1 MKKLL
6 VILCFFISSNIISAQ
21 NFKGGMIG
29 GISTTQVSGDNLGGY
44 NKAGLCIGVFTQLPI
59 SPILN
64 IKMEMEY
71 IEKGSRNPKM
81 NENNIPD
88 ITTSYLEIPLS
99 LNYKQNEQLSIEAG
113 IQTALLLT
121 SKDNDIYGS
130 VSSNIN
136 DPFNKIDISTFI
148 GMYYHITKSVSLNT
162 RLGNSIFPIRGYDG
176 EKIFLFYRG
185 QYNTVLSFTLHYI
198 I

>member
-1 MKKLL
+1 MKKLIA
-6 VILCFFISSNIISAQ
+6 ILCFFISSNIICAQ
-21 NFKGGMIG
+21 NFKGGIIG

-59 SPILN
+59 SPISN

-71 IEKGSRNPKM
+71 IQKGSRNPKM
-81 NENNIPD
+81 NENGIQD
-88 ITTSYLEIPLS
+88 ISTSYLEIPLS
-99 LNYKQNEQLSIEAG
+99 INYNQSDLLTIETG

-130 VSSNIN
+130 VDS
-136 DPFNKIDISTFI
+136 DPPFDKTDISAFI
-148 GMYYHITKSVSLNT
+148 GMYYHLTESLSLNT

-176 EKIFLFYRG
+176 EKIFIFYRG
-185 QYNTVLSFTLHYI
+185 QYNTVLSFTLHYTI
-198 I
+198 

>member
-1 MKKLL
+1 MKKLIA
-6 VILCFFISSNIISAQ
+6 ILCFFISSNIISAQ

-59 SPILN
+59 SPISN

-71 IEKGSRNPKM
+71 IQKGSRNPKM
-81 NENNIPD
+81 NENGIQD
-88 ITTSYLEIPLS
+88 ISTSYLEIPLS
-99 LNYKQNEQLSIEAG
+99 INYNQSDLLTIETG

-130 VSSNIN
+130 VDS
-136 DPFNKIDISTFI
+136 DPPFDKTDISAFI
-148 GMYYHITKSVSLNT
+148 GMYYHLTKSLSLNT

-176 EKIFLFYRG
+176 EKIFIFYRG
-185 QYNTVLSFTLHYI
+185 QYNTVLSFTLHYTI
-198 I
+198 

>member
-1 MKKLL
+1 MKKLIA
-6 VILCFFISSNIISAQ
+6 ILCFFISSNIISAQ
-21 NFKGGMIG
+21 NFKGGIIG

-59 SPILN
+59 SPISN

-71 IEKGSRNPKM
+71 IQKGSRNPKM
-81 NENNIPD
+81 NENGIQD
-88 ITTSYLEIPLS
+88 ISTSYLEIPLS
-99 LNYKQNEQLSIEAG
+99 INYNQSDLLTIETG

-130 VSSNIN
+130 VDS
-136 DPFNKIDISTFI
+136 DPPFDKTDISAFI
-148 GMYYHITKSVSLNT
+148 GMYYHLTESLSLNT

-176 EKIFLFYRG
+176 EKIFIFYRG
-185 QYNTVLSFTLHYI
+185 QYNTVLSFTLHYTI
-198 I
+198 

>member
-1 MKKLL
+1 MKKLIA
-6 VILCFFISSNIISAQ
+6 ILCFFISSNIISAQ
-21 NFKGGMIG
+21 NFKGGIIG

-59 SPILN
+59 SPISN

-71 IEKGSRNPKM
+71 IQKGSRNPKM
-81 NENNIPD
+81 NENGIQD
-88 ITTSYLEIPLS
+88 ISTSYLEIPLS
-99 LNYKQNEQLSIEAG
+99 INYNQSDLLTIETG

-130 VSSNIN
+130 VDS
-136 DPFNKIDISTFI
+136 DPPFDKTDISAFI
-148 GMYYHITKSVSLNT
+148 GMYYHLTESLSLNT

-176 EKIFLFYRG
+176 EKISIFYRG
-185 QYNTVLSFTLHYI
+185 QYNTVLSFTLHYTI
-198 I
+198 

>member
-1 MKKLL
+1 
-6 VILCFFISSNIISAQ
+6 
-21 NFKGGMIG
+21 MIG

-44 NKAGLCIGVFTQLPI
+44 NKAGVFIGVFTQLPI
-59 SPILN
+59 SPISN

-71 IEKGSRNPKM
+71 IQKGSKNPKM
-81 NENNIPD
+81 NQNNIPD
-88 ITTSYLEIPLS
+88 ISTSYLEIPLS
-99 LNYKQNEQLSIEAG
+99 INYKQNEQLSIETG

-136 DPFNKIDISTFI
+136 NPFNKIDISTFI
-148 GMYYHITKSVSLNT
+148 GMYYHLTKSLALNT
-162 RLGNSIFPIRGYDG
+162 RLGNSILPIRGCDG
-176 EKIFLFYRG
+176 EKIFIFYRG
-185 QYNTVLSFTLHYI
+185 QYNTALSFTIHYI